1 MNVRHSLQKKPL
13 TFESFP
19 LPLPDRA
26 SLYLRRVLFY
36 CKTMLYFSNSKH
48 LPKKDKD
55 KDK

>member
-19 LPLPDRA
+19 LPLTDLA